1 MESVESHVVST
12 PVLQG
17 AAETVSLAQLGDIA
31 RSLWERLPDGAVLWL
46 SGELGAGKT
55 SLVRALCE
63 VAGATP
69 ATSPTFALVH
79 EYQSDG
85 GSIVHVDCYRLRSP
99 EEAADLDLDALQRSA
114 RLVAIEWP
122 EKAGPFAPPAT
133 IHLHLE
139 HVGGSDL
146 RTVRRIA

>member
-1 MESVESHVVST
+1 MENVERHGVST
-12 PVLQG
+12 AVLQG

-55 SLVRALCE
+55 SLVRALCD

-79 EYQSDG
+79 EYKSDG

-99 EEAADLDLDALQRSA
+99 GEAADLDLDALQRSA

-139 HVGGSDL
+139 HVDDSDL
-146 RTVRRIA
+146 RKVRRMA

>member
-1 MESVESHVVST
+1 MESAEPHAVST
-12 PVLQG
+12 AMLPG
-17 AAETVSLAQLGDIA
+17 ATETVSLAQLGDIA

-55 SLVRALCE
+55 SLVRVLCDM
-63 VAGATP
+63 AGAAP

-79 EYQSDG
+79 EYQSEG
-85 GSIVHVDCYRLRSP
+85 GLIVHVDCYRLRSP

-133 IHLHLE
+133 IHLRLE
-139 HVGGSDL
+139 HVDDSDL
-146 RTVRRIA
+146 RRVRRIA